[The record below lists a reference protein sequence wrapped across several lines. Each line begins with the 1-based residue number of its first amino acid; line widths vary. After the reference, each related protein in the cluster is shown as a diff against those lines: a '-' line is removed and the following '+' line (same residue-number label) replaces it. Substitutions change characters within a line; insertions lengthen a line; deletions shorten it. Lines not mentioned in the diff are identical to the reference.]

1 MKNKKPL
8 FGMTLALLILGLY
21 LTYLRYVGYKINW
34 LLVVFLTMI
43 CMVVPLLILFLR
55 GTFSGKARK

>member
-8 FGMTLALLILGLY
+8 FGMIAAPLLLALY
-21 LTYLRYVGYKINW
+21 LTYLRYVDYPINW

-43 CMVVPLLILFLR
+43 CMAVPLFILFLR
-55 GTFSGKARK
+55 GTFSRKAEK